1 MVKLVIHIGNHP
13 KGLVSVT
20 TVAIWISDIM
30 RSNLSHN
37 LALTLCASRLYLGG
51 RFFARFKNSVG
62 TKGPIW
68 RWRKERKEK
77 DEARPG
83 QDTV

>member
-1 MVKLVIHIGNHP
+1 MEMVKLVIHIGNHP

-51 RFFARFKNSVG
+51 
-62 TKGPIW
+62 
-68 RWRKERKEK
+68 
-77 DEARPG
+77 
-83 QDTV
+83 